1 MSEQYPGAEP
11 LKEDRHELF
20 CHEYLIDLN
29 IKCAAVR
36 AGFSETSARQ
46 HGWVVFNRPE
56 VQERIKYLNSSRL
69 GRIAID
75 ADYVLRR
82 LIEIDQMD
90 VLDIMNDNLSF
101 KPVSE
106 WPPVWRQYLAGLDNF
121 EEFEGYGE
129 DREMIGM
136 VRKIKWPDKVKNLK
150 LLGDHVAVGAFK
162 DKHGL
167 ETELQLKQ
175 AELKLKELEL
185 EKLRKDLGND
195 EDNEVVIK
203 VVRVG
208 KSNGD
213 KSNTD

>member
-11 LKEDRHELF
+11 LVDDRHELF
-20 CHEYLIDLN
+20 CHEYLIDLS
-29 IKCAAVR
+29 IKNAAAR
-36 AGFSETSARQ
+36 AGFSERSARQ

-213 KSNTD
+213 KSNPD